1 MQAPFEMTDG
11 LAALKAI
18 IAERPSGSEH
28 WNEAQNRFQFIDR
41 LMTECLGWQRPDM
54 SVEETDEFGGRAD
67 YVLGHPAKAVLEAK
81 REAKLWEV
89 LPAGNTRKVR
99 KLESALQHSKNLSE
113 VIHQIMPYCVLKGAP
128 IGIVCNGP
136 QLAIFQAITIGQ
148 EPLKGEFYLFNGFEE
163 YIEKFNILWTLL
175 SPEGVGE
182 NRALSDLSS
191 YRNPRLP
198 SKCSASI
205 PEPNKHRYRDRLQNE
220 LRDIGSFLLEE
231 IEDNP
236 NLRADFYR
244 ECYVPIEANNRH
256 LLLSKQIIA
265 NRYNRV
271 SGENLA
277 PSALDSA
284 SSSGKLSPSFLRNAG
299 SKPIVVVGDVGVGK
313 TSFFE
318 NLFLHLDNSSDSYI
332 ITVNL
337 GIKANLNDNLKEYI
351 LDSIPDALYHDY
363 NIDIDS
369 SEFVKTTYYEELTR
383 WEKSVSAQRHPKN
396 SEAYEGAKND
406 FLVEKTEKRDRHLH
420 AALSHIAKG
429 QKRRVIL
436 VIDNADQRS
445 SEVQQEAFL
454 IAQELAA
461 TRNLFVFVSL
471 RPSTFYQ
478 SKISGTL
485 AAYQNKILTI
495 SPPPADIVI
504 EKRLTFAVR
513 VAEGKVAPAALD
525 DIRLNLTSIVA
536 YLKATL
542 RSVRVNADI
551 RQFLGNITG
560 GNTRGVI
567 EMITTFCG
575 SPNVD
580 ARKIVDIETETNDYV
595 VPLHEF
601 TKHALLGEYSY
612 YNPNSSIVAC
622 NVFDIT
628 TADPREH
635 FLQALIVA
643 YLSSSIG
650 GRDQDGFVPGD
661 MIVAEL
667 AKSGFLPT
675 QIDPALRRLAQ
686 RKMIE
691 TPYSH
696 YREIPVADAVPPRD
710 FHFRATSVGIYHVRF
725 WMGSFSFLDAVSTD
739 TPILDDNTRYTVSR
753 LASSL
758 EIADRYRKAK
768 AFRDYLEAK
777 WHLSNLNVGYFDFPA
792 IIAENSGQFA
802 SVERVLQR
810 SRAPARS
817 YGSRP
822 QRR

>member
-1 MQAPFEMTDG
+1 VA
-11 LAALKAI
+11 
-18 IAERPSGSEH
+18 
-28 WNEAQNRFQFIDR
+28 
-41 LMTECLGWQRPDM
+41 
-54 SVEETDEFGGRAD
+54 
-67 YVLGHPAKAVLEAK
+67 
-81 REAKLWEV
+81 
-89 LPAGNTRKVR
+89 
-99 KLESALQHSKNLSE
+99 
-113 VIHQIMPYCVLKGAP
+113 
-128 IGIVCNGP
+128 IVCNGP
-136 QLAIFQAITIGQ
+136 QMAIFQAITIGQ
-148 EPLKGEFYLFNGFEE
+148 EPLKGECYLFNGFQD
-163 YIEKFNILWTLL
+163 YLSRFNLLWTLL
-175 SPEGVGE
+175 SPEGIVE
-182 NRALSDLSS
+182 NRALSELSRH
-191 YRNPRLP
+191 RNPRLP
-198 SKCSASI
+198 TKCSSSI
-205 PEPNKHRYRDRLQNE
+205 PEPNKHRYRDSLQNE

-236 NLRADFYR
+236 ELRADFYR

-265 NRYNRV
+265 SRYNRV
-271 SGENLA
+271 SGDNVA
-277 PSALDSA
+277 PSALDTA
-284 SSSGKLSPSFLRNAG
+284 SSSGRLSPSFLRNAG

-318 NLFLHLDNSSDSYI
+318 NLFLHLDDASDSYI
-332 ITVNL
+332 VTVNL
-337 GIKANLNDNLKEYI
+337 GTNANLTDDLKEYI
-351 LDSIPDALYHDY
+351 LDSIPEALYHDY
-363 NIDIDS
+363 GIDIES
-369 SEFVKTTYYEELTR
+369 SEFVRTTYYDEIAR
-383 WEKSVSAQRHPKN
+383 WEKSV
-396 SEAYEGAKND
+396 GAEQANND
-406 FLVEKTEKRDRHLH
+406 PVAHSLARSRFLVGKTEKKDRHLH

-429 QKRRVIL
+429 QKRRLIL

-445 SEVQQEAFL
+445 SEIQQQAFL

-478 SKISGTL
+478 SKVSGTL

-504 EKRLTFAVR
+504 ERRLSFALR

-536 YLKATL
+536 YLKSTL

-580 ARKIVDIETETNDYV
+580 ARKIVDIETSTNNYV

-612 YNPNSSIVAC
+612 YNPNSSVVAC
-622 NVFDIT
+622 NVFDVSA
-628 TADPREH
+628 ADPREH
-635 FLQALIVA
+635 FLQPLIVA

-650 GRDQDGFVPGD
+650 GRDQDGFVTGEA
-661 MIVAEL
+661 VAGEM
-667 AKSGFLPT
+667 ARCGFLT
-675 QIDPALRRLAQ
+675 DQIEFSLKRLAA
-686 RKMIE
+686 KKLIE

-696 YREIPVADAVPPRD
+696 FREIAVPDNISPKD

-725 WMGSFSFLDAVSTD
+725 WLGSFSFLDAVSTD
-739 TPILDDNTRYTVSR
+739 TPILDEGIRHTISK
-753 LASSL
+753 LASSFD
-758 EIADRYRKAK
+758 IGDRYKKAK
-768 AFRDYLEAK
+768 AFRDYLQAK

-792 IIAENSGQFA
+792 ILAGNEEQFA
-802 SVERVLQR
+802 SVERVLNRTRIKAAQGAAYR
-810 SRAPARS
+810 S
-817 YGSRP
+817 
-822 QRR
+822 